1 MESCQFMRK
10 FDLERMLQRSLI
22 ASWAV
27 LALAAVPQEKVSD
40 APPPSPIEQALMEH
54 VCGGRPTGEAAI
66 YQACLNGQLQSLR
79 GDFGIDLKGLA
90 PAERKAL
97 DSGCTPLRMDRE
109 AYVRCLSDQLIALR
123 NRRNR
128 SRQPASTEIQRPSPA
143 DADVQA
149 TTVATPVVTQ
159 AVSQP
164 SSQSAV
170 LWFGAIVATLVVAGG
185 GALLVRKPRARET
198 PKTLK
203 CRVCGNPP
211 ESGDL
216 CQQCRHEA
224 AEAVRRAAAERADEQ
239 RARERASEEEER
251 HQNAVAEAARL
262 QRIRHEE
269 AARLQQEEQ
278 ARQQELARQEEERR
292 QGEEEARTRRQ
303 SADAPDDEFD
313 PHDVLGVPKGASL
326 EAIRAAHEEART
338 KYDPKLAVDFGG
350 AELQAYFEAKTR
362 AVDRAFELLT
372 K

>member
-1 MESCQFMRK
+1 
-10 FDLERMLQRSLI
+10 LERTLQRSLI
-22 ASWAV
+22 ASWAL

-40 APPPSPIEQALMEH
+40 SPPPSPIEQALMEH
-54 VCGGRPTGEAAI
+54 VCGGARPIGETAI

-90 PAERKAL
+90 PVERNAL
-97 DSGCTPLRMDRE
+97 DSGCSPLRLDRE

-128 SRQPASTEIQRPSPA
+128 SRQPASTETPPPSPA
-143 DADVQA
+143 QGDLQP

-170 LWFGAIVATLVVAGG
+170 LWFGAIIATLVVVGG
-185 GALLVRKPRARET
+185 GALLARKPRAREM

-203 CRVCGNPP
+203 CRVCGNVP

-224 AEAVRRAAAERADEQ
+224 AEAVRRAAAERAEEQ
-239 RARERASEEEER
+239 RARERA
-251 HQNAVAEAARL
+251 NG
-262 QRIRHEE
+262 
-269 AARLQQEEQ
+269 EEQ
-278 ARQQELARQEEERR
+278 RR
-292 QGEEEARTRRQ
+292 QREDEPRARRQ
-303 SADAPDDEFD
+303 AADVQDDEFD

-326 EAIRAAHEEART
+326 EVIRAAHEEAKA
-338 KYDPKLAVDFGG
+338 KYDPKLAVNFGG
-350 AELQAYFEAKTR
+350 AELQAYFEAKAK
-362 AVDRAFELLT
+362 AVERAFQLLT